1 MVDTSFI
8 VIAYNI
14 LLIIVLFIAR
24 SPIESVEQVV
34 VSVRFQLQIGAVVGL
49 NAVLFHDGHC
59 LRRQLLCLD
68 NDA

>member
-1 MVDTSFI
+1 MVDTNFI
-8 VIAYNI
+8 VITY
-14 LLIIVLFIAR
+14 VLFIAR

>member
-8 VIAYNI
+8 VIAY
-14 LLIIVLFIAR
+14 VLFIAR